1 MSRRAM
7 SNRRLLIP
15 TNRKH
20 LLKLP
25 PPCNVCWWLV
35 LINRWFT
42 FQGSRTHE
50 VPSGAALQRHD
61 DLIHTLRAELMLII
75 KLYLPFVYLDTS
87 SRKIASSSNITNV
100 KQPIL
105 SQIFIINSHTSMLRT
120 QRLESSV
127 RFKITLCDIYTDDLK
142 GIETCNHSSKVT
154 NLYLKLLCN
163 FSFGRFF
170 NCCSLSSQTK
180 LI

>member
-1 MSRRAM
+1 MYYLLNLIFAVRNLLISSDSIFHHSLLNNQLHKKSMSRRAM

-50 VPSGAALQRHD
+50 VPSGAALQRHH

-120 QRLESSV
+120 
-127 RFKITLCDIYTDDLK
+127 
-142 GIETCNHSSKVT
+142 
-154 NLYLKLLCN
+154 
-163 FSFGRFF
+163 
-170 NCCSLSSQTK
+170 
-180 LI
+180 